1 MAGKNA
7 RMLGGFI
14 LIVLLVLLVYYLPK
28 SIEQGVPVICIEDG
42 ACQHELYLENL
53 IFFVPVF
60 IMGGFILGLILA
72 FLYFERKV
80 ELPLPSP
87 GKTKTILSLL
97 PPSERKIVEKIAEK
111 DGEVLQSE
119 ISRLEGVGKVRAHRV
134 IERLLRRGII
144 EKEQVGKTNVLK
156 LRKDVLDALK
166 P

>member
-28 SIEQGVPVICIEDG
+28 SFEQGIPVICIEDG
-42 ACQHELYLENL
+42 ACQHELYLENI
-53 IFFVPVF
+53 IFFIPAF
-60 IMGGFILGLILA
+60 IILGLMFGLILA
-72 FLYFERKV
+72 YLYFERKV

-87 GKTKTILSLL
+87 DKRKAVLSLL
-97 PPSERKIVEKIAEK
+97 PQSERKIIEKIAEK

-134 IERLLRRGII
+134 IERLLKRGIL
-144 EKEQVGKTNVLK
+144 EKEQIGKTNVLK
-156 LRKDVLDALK
+156 LRKDVLDALN
-166 P
+166 